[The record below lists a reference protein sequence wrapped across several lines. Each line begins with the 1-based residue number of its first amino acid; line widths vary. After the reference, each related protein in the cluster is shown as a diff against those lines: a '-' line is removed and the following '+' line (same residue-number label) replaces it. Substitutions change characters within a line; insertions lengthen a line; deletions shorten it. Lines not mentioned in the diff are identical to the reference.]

1 MIGRS
6 ARGRRSYHWEMR
18 GVPLRLEIGPRD
30 LDRKV
35 VTLVTRLG
43 EKGEAPRDSV
53 ISSVAGALLDLNGVL
68 SGRAATDIRRRV
80 IAAGTLDQA
89 SAAVESG
96 VAVISWC
103 QQRGCADILEEK
115 TGGSILGTDIG
126 GNRLPE
132 IPRPCIVC
140 GNEGTPTLLARTF

>member
-1 MIGRS
+1 
-6 ARGRRSYHWEMR
+6 MR

-35 VTLVTRLG
+35 VTLATRLG
-43 EKGEAPRDSV
+43 EKSEIPRDSV
-53 ISSVAGALLDLNGVL
+53 VSSVMGILSDITRALSD
-68 SGRAATDIRRRV
+68 RAATEIRGRV
-80 IAAGTLDQA
+80 TAAGTLDQA
-89 SAAVESG
+89 STAVETG

-103 QQRGCADILEEK
+103 QQRECADILEEK

-132 IPRPCIVC
+132 IPRPCIIC
-140 GNEGTPTLLARTF
+140 GKEGTPTLLARTF

>member
-1 MIGRS
+1 M
-6 ARGRRSYHWEMR
+6 
-18 GVPLRLEIGPRD
+18 
-30 LDRKV
+30 
-35 VTLVTRLG
+35 VTFVTRLG
-43 EKGEAPRDSV
+43 KKTEAPRDS
-53 ISSVAGALLDLNGVL
+53 IAPSVSGALLDLNRVL
-68 SGRAATDIRRRV
+68 SDRAATDIRRRV

-89 SAAVESG
+89 SAAVERG

-103 QQRGCADILEEK
+103 QQRGCADILDEK

-140 GNEGTPTLLARTF
+140 GKEGTPTLLARTF

>member
-1 MIGRS
+1 
-6 ARGRRSYHWEMR
+6 
-18 GVPLRLEIGPRD
+18 VPLRIEIGPRD

-43 EKGEAPRDSV
+43 QKNEAPRAPV
-53 ISSVAGALLDLNGVL
+53 VSSVALVL
-68 SGRAATDIRRRV
+68 SDINRALSDRAASEIRGRV
-80 IAAGTLDQA
+80 TAAGTLEQA
-89 SAAVESG
+89 SAAVERG
-96 VAVISWC
+96 VAVVSWC
-103 QQRGCADILEEK
+103 HQRECADILEEK

-140 GNEGTPTLLARTF
+140 GKEGTPTLLARTF